1 MSDLMGKRIVFIW
14 LLLAFAWVAKSQNY
28 MIKGIVTDSIT
39 GEPLPYVAVILKGTT
54 IGATTDLDGA
64 FTLSSSSKVRTLQVS
79 YLGYTEKELK
89 FVPGKA
95 EHLKIQ
101 LAPTSINLSEV
112 IIKPG
117 KERYRK
123 KDNPAVTFIK
133 NAIARRESNDPRNHD
148 YFRYDQYEKMVF
160 AMNDYQPKP
169 KKDGKAGKFDF
180 LTEFIDTLEVGKTCR
195 YPNVRKS
202 RPFII
207 VKTRRRKRGSFWL
220 RKRLVWMRSSHET
233 VCNSS

>member
-1 MSDLMGKRIVFIW
+1 MILLYFAEFNEVSDLMGKRIVFIW

-133 NAIARRESNDPRNHD
+133 
-148 YFRYDQYEKMVF
+148 
-160 AMNDYQPKP
+160 
-169 KKDGKAGKFDF
+169 
-180 LTEFIDTLEVGKTCR
+180 TLSHVGRATIL
-195 YPNVRKS
+195 VIM
-202 RPFII
+202 II
-207 VKTRRRKRGSFWL
+207 FGMINTRRW
-220 RKRLVWMRSSHET
+220 SSL
-233 VCNSS
+233 

>member
-1 MSDLMGKRIVFIW
+1 M
-14 LLLAFAWVAKSQNY
+14 
-28 MIKGIVTDSIT
+28 
-39 GEPLPYVAVILKGTT
+39 
-54 IGATTDLDGA
+54 
-64 FTLSSSSKVRTLQVS
+64 
-79 YLGYTEKELK
+79 K

-180 LTEFIDTLEVGKTCR
+180 LTEFIDTLEVGKTILPVSER
-195 YPNVRKS
+195 EKIQTVYYRKDPKTEKRVVLATKAAGVDEVFS
-202 RPFII
+202 RDGMQQFLNEVFREVNIFQNDIPLFLNRFVSPMSTICLLY
-207 VKTRRRKRGSFWL
+207 TSPSPRD
-220 RKRLVWMRSSHET
+220 
-233 VCNSS
+233 